1 MDTEYPNVTASP
13 PSEPKRKTGEAIVLV
28 ILIVLSLW
36 ANFVLRDRQSN
47 SASKAVAIVRE
58 TDLELADALAFLPE
72 SGTVSGPA
80 WQKAEAGY
88 RRALERKPDMPR
100 ALRSLSSV
108 LFLQGKGDAAT
119 KVMRRKADLSA
130 DGRDAWYATQIAFG
144 AKKRPSNAAEMD
156 RMNRAL
162 DNKKLGWTRFVA
174 REALAPTARD
184 KRLIRAELSES
195 ISMRNS
201 SSAVLAGFAVLV
213 LIPLGFVALAW
224 YHRNAHRYP
233 PWQTTVPGGFLIACF
248 GMFFLTMYLPTVAAG
263 AFASD
268 VIKNSSPVMKVAISL
283 SLMLV
288 GGGGALVLLHRA
300 IRNSG
305 IAETVIRWRVPLW
318 PVWGIGGYLALVPI
332 LLASAAV
339 AGLLQRLLPDVRTPM
354 NPAADLAVGVS
365 GWALILVVLLV
376 CVVVPLLEEV
386 LFRGLLFPALSRR
399 YGVTGG
405 MIVSSVV
412 FAGLHPQLP
421 FGFLPILAIGICL
434 CYLYRASGSLLA
446 CVIAHG
452 LNNGFAMVGS
462 YLALSAIRL

>member
-1 MDTEYPNVTASP
+1 
-13 PSEPKRKTGEAIVLV
+13 
-28 ILIVLSLW
+28 
-36 ANFVLRDRQSN
+36 
-47 SASKAVAIVRE
+47 
-58 TDLELADALAFLPE
+58 
-72 SGTVSGPA
+72 
-80 WQKAEAGY
+80 
-88 RRALERKPDMPR
+88 
-100 ALRSLSSV
+100 
-108 LFLQGKGDAAT
+108 
-119 KVMRRKADLSA
+119 
-130 DGRDAWYATQIAFG
+130 
-144 AKKRPSNAAEMD
+144 
-156 RMNRAL
+156 
-162 DNKKLGWTRFVA
+162 
-174 REALAPTARD
+174 
-184 KRLIRAELSES
+184 
-195 ISMRNS
+195 
-201 SSAVLAGFAVLV
+201 
-213 LIPLGFVALAW
+213 
-224 YHRNAHRYP
+224 
-233 PWQTTVPGGFLIACF
+233 
-248 GMFFLTMYLPTVAAG
+248 LPTVAAG

>member
-1 MDTEYPNVTASP
+1 M
-13 PSEPKRKTGEAIVLV
+13 LV
-28 ILIVLSLW
+28 SLIALSLW
-36 ANFVLRDRQSN
+36 GNFVLRERQSD

-58 TDLELADALAFLPE
+58 TDFELNDALAFLPE
-72 SGTVSGPA
+72 SGIVSGPA
-80 WQKAEAGY
+80 WEKAEAGY
-88 RRALERKPDMPR
+88 RHALELKPNMPR
-100 ALRSLSSV
+100 SLRSLASV
-108 LFLQGKGDAAT
+108 LFLQGKVDAAT
-119 KVMRRKADLSA
+119 KVMRREADLSA
-130 DGRDAWYATQIAFG
+130 DGRDAWFATQIAFG
-144 AKKRPSNAAEMD
+144 AKQRPSNPVEME
-156 RMNRAL
+156 RLTRAL
-162 DNKKLGWTRFVA
+162 ENSRLGWTRFVA

-184 KRLIRAELSES
+184 RRLIRAELSES
-195 ISMRNS
+195 ISTRNS

-213 LIPLGFVALAW
+213 LIPLGLAVLAW

-233 PWQTTVPGGFLIACF
+233 PWQTTTPSGFIIACF

-263 AFASD
+263 AFASEF
-268 VIKNSSPVMKVAISL
+268 IKNSTPVIKVVISL

-288 GGGGALVLLHRA
+288 GGGGALTLLHRA
-300 IRNSG
+300 IRSSG
-305 IAETVIRWRVPLW
+305 IGVTVIQWRVRRWPL
-318 PVWGIGGYLALVPI
+318 WGIGGYLGLVPI

-339 AGLLQRLLPDVRTPM
+339 AGLLQRLVPDVRTPM
-354 NPAADLAVGVS
+354 NPAADLAIGVS

-462 YLALSAIRL
+462 YLALSAIHL